1 MAFSRL
7 RRVVAGPVIWLIVAL
22 LAAFGA
28 GAWVYSENYMPGV
41 LAAILAALCGWR
53 VIATTMRLRDRI
65 EFIFDAARN
74 EDFSYR
80 FLGESRIAGAD
91 QALNA
96 LVSHLEKLTAEAREK
111 EEYMGLVI
119 NLMDTA
125 IAVVDEKGNVVRHNK
140 AALRQFGRTAFTH
153 ICQIPADVDD
163 LAVRITPVELK
174 GRPMKIYTFSDLRQP
189 LQQKEVESWERLTR
203 VLTHE
208 IMNSLTPVTSL
219 SETLAKDGSGLNPE
233 MLERLRAIAD
243 SGSHLMEFVANFR
256 RFTIVPEPEMK
267 VLYVKPFLEKV
278 ASLAASYP
286 GGEGAEIR
294 VTAVPADVMVYAD
307 AAMLRQ
313 VLLNLLKNALEA
325 GATRVDLKA
334 SVKED
339 EAVQIEVTNDGA
351 PIDPELAAQIFTPFF
366 TTKSS
371 GSGIGL
377 SLSRR
382 MITRMGGTL
391 TLMPGPPTGFRI
403 LL

>member
-1 MAFSRL
+1 MAFKRL
-7 RRVVAGPVIWLIVAL
+7 RRVAAEPALWLLVAL
-22 LAAFGA
+22 LAALGA
-28 GAWVYSENYMPGV
+28 GVALQKGNYFPAI
-41 LAAILAALCGWR
+41 AAIAFAVVCGWLAVSSTLR
-53 VIATTMRLRDRI
+53 VRERI
-65 EFIFDAARN
+65 EFIFDAVRN
-74 EDFSYR
+74 GDFSFR
-80 FLGESRIAGAD
+80 FPEEGRAGATGKV
-91 QALNA
+91 LNA
-96 LVSHLEKLTAEAREK
+96 MVRHLEKLTADAREK
-111 EEYMGLVI
+111 EEYMSLVI

-125 IAVVDEKGNVVRHNK
+125 IAVVDGNGNVVQHNK
-140 AALRQFGRTAFTH
+140 AALRQLGRPAFTH
-153 ICQIPADVDD
+153 ICQLPADTGD
-163 LAVRITPVELK
+163 LAVRVTPVELK
-174 GRPMKIYTFSDLRQP
+174 GQSMKIYTFSDLRQP

-219 SETLAKDGSGLNPE
+219 SETLAKEGTGLDE
-233 MLERLRAIAD
+233 KMRERLGTITD
-243 SGSHLMEFVANFR
+243 SGRHLMEFVANFR

-267 VLYVKPFLEKV
+267 VIYVKPFLERV
-278 ASLAASYP
+278 ASLSRSYP
-286 GGEGAEIR
+286 GGEGAQIN
-294 VTAVPADVMVYAD
+294 VTAVPPDVMAYAD
-307 AAMLRQ
+307 GAMLRQ

-325 GATRVDLKA
+325 GASRIDLRA

-366 TTKSS
+366 TTKSG

-391 TLMPGPPTGFRI
+391 TLMPGTPTGFRI